1 MSIRHLQFVSL
12 FVVGIMLLVLSPPLG
27 LAQTTCPAFVEQA
40 ITTLGDN
47 CSGMDRNTA
56 CYGYTPLE
64 ATFSETV
71 APDFFTRP
79 SDRTALTTLDSLRTA
94 PLDLATGRWGI
105 AVMSVQANVPNTVPG
120 QAVTLLLL
128 GDAVVENAVDEED
141 VALPAQ
147 PITVITQTATDLFA
161 EPDATATILASLPA
175 GTVIEADAISPDSA
189 WVRAFYQGSPGW
201 ISSAAVNMTQN
212 ASSLPRIGQDSRS
225 PMQAFYFQT
234 GFGTSDCNEAPSV
247 VAVQGPANL
256 TVDLTVNG
264 ADIRLGSL
272 ITLQMLSPNTMLL
285 VVLEGRVET
294 ADGLILE
301 AGQAVTVE
309 LDAEGNII
317 LWGEPRPAT
326 PDELQVGNLIN
337 RALIEIGNEPAQLV
351 ATTCGPDVTHT
362 VAPGENLFRIALRY
376 GTSVAAIQQANGLGS
391 SNVIFVG
398 QQLAIPCGVD
408 TGAPSIPPQ
417 QPVTTG
423 GVDCRPFRAT
433 SPLDGLHYGTNVFYW
448 DPALGA
454 TGYRVNIYNLDGGGS
469 RLAASFETGGAATN
483 LVAQITNETV
493 GQGFDFAWEVQALFN
508 GQVACTSARTT
519 MQREARPF
527 FTDTPQPTSTP
538 APRQP
543 DCPDFECGTQEP
555 PVD

>member
-1 MSIRHLQFVSL
+1 
-12 FVVGIMLLVLSPPLG
+12 
-27 LAQTTCPAFVEQA
+27 
-40 ITTLGDN
+40 
-47 CSGMDRNTA
+47 
-56 CYGYTPLE
+56 
-64 ATFSETV
+64 
-71 APDFFTRP
+71 
-79 SDRTALTTLDSLRTA
+79 
-94 PLDLATGRWGI
+94 
-105 AVMSVQANVPNTVPG
+105 
-120 QAVTLLLL
+120 
-128 GDAVVENAVDEED
+128 
-141 VALPAQ
+141 
-147 PITVITQTATDLFA
+147 
-161 EPDATATILASLPA
+161 
-175 GTVIEADAISPDSA
+175 
-189 WVRAFYQGSPGW
+189 VRAFYQGSPGW

-376 GTSVAAIQQANGLGS
+376 GTSVAAIQHPPTAARDNRRRGLPSLPRDLAAGRPALRHECFLLGPCIRRNGLPRQHLQPGRGRQPAGS
-391 SNVIFVG
+391 LVRDRRRG
-398 QQLAIPCGVD
+398 DEL
-408 TGAPSIPPQ
+408 
-417 QPVTTG
+417 
-423 GVDCRPFRAT
+423 
-433 SPLDGLHYGTNVFYW
+433 
-448 DPALGA
+448 
-454 TGYRVNIYNLDGGGS
+454 
-469 RLAASFETGGAATN
+469 GGADHQRNGWTGIRLCLGSAGVIQRAGG
-483 LVAQITNETV
+483 LYQRAHHHAAR
-493 GQGFDFAWEVQALFN
+493 GQTLLHRHAAADLNA
-508 GQVACTSARTT
+508 SAKTT
-519 MQREARPF
+519 RLP
-527 FTDTPQPTSTP
+527 
-538 APRQP
+538 
-543 DCPDFECGTQEP
+543 
-555 PVD
+555 